1 MPITSLFH
9 ISDIHIRAGTSEAS
23 REDEYRATF
32 DNLFGLLKTF
42 PQIRKGEGIIVVTGD
57 IFHHKNVVGP
67 AGLDLA
73 IYLMKGLS
81 ALATTVV
88 IRGNHDYR
96 QELSDEKD
104 MIRAL
109 MAYGIEDLHYFDETG
124 AYEVENIGFGVL
136 AIQDTL
142 LEGATAGSKDV
153 LPTMP
158 SVESFAAHVTHRV
171 ALYHGEVTK
180 ASLQT
185 GYVHS
190 NRHTL
195 PLTQFEGYDLV
206 LLGDIHQQQVKVAE
220 PAGFSGAVVD
230 VADVEA
236 TRLTTYTTRTG
247 SWGYPSSLIQQNYG
261 ESLMG
266 HGMLH
271 WDLATKEVTEYHV
284 HNPYGFVPLSVDAE
298 ETIRIQIRKGT
309 DRDWS
314 SETVLDEPWF
324 PKRVRISVS
333 VVGSGVRLSDSLLDR
348 IRSSVEAHGVQVDR
362 IHPSYSSGG
371 AASVGGVAGVAGVVG
386 GSGEVAAEAEEGISS
401 LNSPASWI
409 QYIAERTD
417 HRALLE
423 KHTFWKSW
431 FKEPNL
437 VLVPTAALPGPLKAL
452 VTVQNEKVFAAVTA
466 FQKELD
472 AFQQESRQTCSLSLQ
487 YLEWSWLFNFG
498 PDNWYNFA
506 DSKNSIVVLNAK
518 NGCGKSNFFEAICI
532 ALFGEGFPSRD
543 CAYSA
548 AILNNAWTSSEK
560 GGSARTFLVFQ
571 VQGVEYSLERVFE
584 RRKDRRLLDYKSV
597 LLKRVDTGALV
608 AQAINAVRQW
618 VTTHIGTVDTFLTS
632 CMLTQDGDS
641 NFFEKGADKQ
651 KEILDRVFS
660 LHVID
665 ELKTLLDKTYRAHG
679 TCGTAI
685 QAFLGGATV
694 ATVATVA
701 TTTEPTTEA
710 PEAELAR
717 LEKEAARLLAQE
729 GLLNQEMKTVSARW
743 ADHSPNTF
751 TSRTLASYQE
761 ELALLGQEEGEEEG
775 SLDLLQTERARLRL
789 RLEGLCVKEE
799 QVPVVKK
806 PSSDKAAVTKRLE
819 YLRAECAKVP
829 CLVAE
834 GSWTCTRTIEEC
846 QTILQQ
852 YRVWEEGWRRRR
864 PGGGSR
870 DVAAAMQELEALMA
884 AIPPGPTGSV
894 VKQIGDLDSLDGLQ
908 KAARHWTERETV
920 LSAALVQY
928 DETAALWLAR
938 SRDGPSKE
946 PFNPDCKAC
955 VSRKG
960 GVEWEKKAVQ
970 KRLGELTDAYGE
982 RADLLAL
989 LETAAAEA
997 VTACS
1002 ARDSLINWKKAQAVA
1017 AWKVQVQ
1024 EAQAEVE
1031 RRRHAAQYAEEE
1043 GHWTTKS
1050 TEAHKDL
1057 GFLLRSE
1064 LGGVEAEG
1072 KAWAAWD
1079 ARQQWEESERLAV
1092 VDRKIRGL
1100 SVSVQRARLT
1110 RIVEAYP
1117 SYVRDKELIGE
1128 RAGIEAERAGVE
1140 RGLAGVRRALEV
1152 AGVLEALKNIEVRRE
1167 VIGALASDMN
1177 GYSKWLSMEKLV
1189 PRLTRAV
1196 SGLLEGIC
1204 EDRPLMLEAVWEDKG
1219 SGHLSWFLVDG
1230 TTRVVFQKASG
1241 FQRFIVGMAMRL
1253 AMSRLGICRTE
1264 YRQLFLDEG
1273 FTACDGENLEKVPAF
1288 LRSLMG
1294 GLDTVILASHLEEL
1308 KASGDVQV
1316 RIGMA
1321 SGSAASSGMASNA
1334 LVAFG
1339 SRRELAAEP
1348 VKARGRPKKTPA

>member
-32 DNLFGLLKTF
+32 DHLFGLLKTF
-42 PQIRKGEGIIVVTGD
+42 PQIQEGAGVIVLTGD
-57 IFHHKNVVGP
+57 LFHHKNVVGP

-73 IYLMKGLS
+73 IYLLRGLS
-81 ALATTVV
+81 ALATTLV

-104 MIRAL
+104 MIKAL
-109 MAYGIEDLHYFDETG
+109 TAYDIQDLHYFDKTDT
-124 AYEVENIGFGVL
+124 YEVENIGFGVL

-142 LEGATAGSKDV
+142 LEGATAGSKAV
-153 LPTMP
+153 LPAMP
-158 SVESFAAHVTHRV
+158 SVEGFSADVTHRV

-185 GYVHS
+185 GYIHS

-220 PAGFSGAVVD
+220 PVGIASSGEAGA
-230 VADVEA
+230 EA

-247 SWGYPSSLIQQNYG
+247 SWGYPSSLLQQNYG
-261 ESLMG
+261 ESLLG

-271 WDLATKEVTEYHV
+271 WDLAAGSVTEYHV
-284 HNPYGFVPLSVDAE
+284 HNPYGFVPLSVDAD
-298 ETIRIQIRKGT
+298 ETILIQVRKGIEGG
-309 DRDWS
+309 WMK
-314 SETVLDEPWF
+314 ETVLDEPWF

-333 VVGSGVRLSDSLLDR
+333 VVGSGVRLTDSLLDR
-348 IRSSVEAHGVQVDR
+348 IRASVEAHGIRVDR
-362 IHPSYSSGG
+362 IHPSYSTAPSSGASAS
-371 AASVGGVAGVAGVVG
+371 AASSPSEG
-386 GSGEVAAEAEEGISS
+386 AEEGISS
-401 LNSPASWI
+401 LNSPDSWI
-409 QYIAERTD
+409 QYIEEKAE
-417 HRALLE
+417 HKALLE

-431 FKEPNL
+431 FKEPNHL
-437 VLVPTAALPGPLKAL
+437 LVPTASLPSHLKGI
-452 VTVQNEKVFAAVTA
+452 VTAQNEKVFGAVTA

-472 AFQQESRQTCSLSLQ
+472 AFQQENRQTSVLSLQ

-518 NGCGKSNFFEAICI
+518 NGCGKSNFFETICI

-543 CAYSA
+543 CDYSA
-548 AILNNAWTSSEK
+548 AILNNAWT
-560 GGSARTFLVFQ
+560 GGSARTCLVFQ

-618 VTTHIGTVDTFLTS
+618 ITTHIGTVDTFLTS

-679 TCGTAI
+679 TCLTAI
-685 QAFLGGATV
+685 QGFLGG
-694 ATVATVA
+694 
-701 TTTEPTTEA
+701 EPSGTGSE
-710 PEAELAR
+710 EELDR
-717 LEKEAARLLAQE
+717 LQKEKERLRLKAEALSQE
-729 GLLNQEMKTVSARW
+729 KALVGGQWSRHAP
-743 ADHSPNTF
+743 HTF
-751 TSRTLASYQE
+751 TSQSLASYQE
-761 ELALLGQEEGEEEG
+761 ELDRLGKGEEDDSG
-775 SLDLLQTERARLRL
+775 DLGLLQTERARLSI
-789 RLEGLCVKEE
+789 RLEGLSV
-799 QVPVVKK
+799 Q
-806 PSSDKAAVTKRLE
+806 PSAPAPAPALQPAGDKALVAKRLE
-819 YLRAECAKVP
+819 ALRSECAKIP
-829 CLVAE
+829 WLVAE
-834 GSWTCTRTIEEC
+834 GDHVCTKTMDEC

-852 YRVWEEGWRRRR
+852 YRVWEEGWRRRTPR
-864 PGGGSR
+864 GST
-870 DVAAAMQELEALMA
+870 DVAAAERALESLMA
-884 AIPPGPTGSV
+884 VLPVSPSGPAKPLT
-894 VKQIGDLDSLDGLQ
+894 KDLEEVALHWAEKEEKKAVLQ
-908 KAARHWTERETV
+908 
-920 LSAALVQY
+920 AALVQY
-928 DETAALWLAR
+928 DEAAALWLPA
-938 SRDGPSKE
+938 KE
-946 PFNPDCKAC
+946 PFNPDCTAC
-955 VSRKG
+955 KSRKG
-960 GVEWEKKAVQ
+960 EKKAVQ
-970 KRLGELTDAYGE
+970 KRLEELTDMYGE
-982 RADLLAL
+982 RADLLGL
-989 LETAAAEA
+989 LETAKEEA
-997 VTACS
+997 MNACS
-1002 ARDSLINWKKAQAVA
+1002 ARDTLHHWKQTQALA
-1017 AWKVQVQ
+1017 AWKGQVQ

-1031 RRRHAAQYAEEE
+1031 RRRQAAQYAKEER
-1043 GHWTTKS
+1043 HWIAQS
-1050 TEAHKDL
+1050 TDAQKDL

-1064 LGGVEAEG
+1064 LGLVEFES
-1072 KAWAAWD
+1072 KAWVAWD
-1079 ARQQWEESERLAV
+1079 ARRKWEEAQALTARLAV
-1092 VDRKIRGL
+1092 VDKKIQGL
-1100 SVSVQRARLT
+1100 SASARRATL
-1110 RIVEAYP
+1110 ISILEAYP
-1117 SYVRDKELIGE
+1117 AYVRDKELIGE
-1128 RAGIEAERAGVE
+1128 AAALEVE
-1140 RGLAGVRRALEV
+1140 RKGVDRALGFQERALEV
-1152 AGVLEALKNIEVRRE
+1152 DGVLEVLKNIEVRRE
-1167 VIGALASDMN
+1167 VVGALSSGMN
-1177 GYSKWLSMEKLV
+1177 GYTKWLSMEKLV
-1189 PRLTRAV
+1189 PRLSRAV

-1230 TTRVVFQKASG
+1230 TSRVVFQKASG

-1316 RIGMA
+1316 RIGRTGEA
-1321 SGSAASSGMASNA
+1321 SGSATGSA

-1339 SRRELAAEP
+1339 SRREFAVEP
-1348 VKARGRPKKTPA
+1348 VKGRGRPKKAPTVV